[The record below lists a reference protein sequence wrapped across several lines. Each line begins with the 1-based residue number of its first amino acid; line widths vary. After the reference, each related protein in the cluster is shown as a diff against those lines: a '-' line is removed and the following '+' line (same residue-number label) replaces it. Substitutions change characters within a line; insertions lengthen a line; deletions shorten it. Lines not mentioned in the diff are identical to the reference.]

1 MRRVETK
8 KLIAFL
14 LIGLLSLPAF
24 GRNVFAEEYAS
35 SNFSVV
41 DPVISA
47 GLESSSSS
55 NFGLGQSAGQN
66 VIGKSTSVS
75 YQLWSGFQY
84 FFSVDANTL
93 SATAG
98 DGEVDLSWTVPDTF
112 LGVVVGDYDVGV
124 GTISGSYTFENT
136 GNVTSFTK
144 SGLSNGTTYY
154 FIIKAKTSAGT
165 FLVFSNET
173 SATPASSGTPAP
185 AGASGSSTV
194 LYAKL
199 NLSGL
204 TFPNA
209 PVTILR
215 NGQIA
220 GSTTSNTNGEFV
232 FVLEDL
238 SSGLQGFGVYAG
250 DVYGKKKPKEPSF
263 VHSLPLA

>member
-41 DPVISA
+41 DPVISD

-93 SATAG
+93 SATAV

-173 SATPASSGTPAP
+173 SA
-185 AGASGSSTV
+185 
-194 LYAKL
+194 
-199 NLSGL
+199 
-204 TFPNA
+204 
-209 PVTILR
+209 
-215 NGQIA
+215 
-220 GSTTSNTNGEFV
+220 
-232 FVLEDL
+232 
-238 SSGLQGFGVYAG
+238 
-250 DVYGKKKPKEPSF
+250 
-263 VHSLPLA
+263 